1 MPSIAVFSQWLAQYL
16 LELSDGVLSAPQQRH
31 LRHCLLALIVLT
43 TRRTLTNQVQLF
55 GYQRDESCLK
65 RFLTHAPWSAA
76 ALLRRHQQRLLSLL
90 EKQPADEPVELI
102 IDDTATVK
110 SGRRM
115 EGLSR
120 HYCDGKVRWGHCK
133 VTLFVCCGDL
143 KVPWDFRLYMTQAT
157 CTAEEQVF
165 ASKLALAQ
173 EMLDSFTPPAGRA
186 VRVLFDSFYM
196 SKDMV
201 KYVCVTRQWE
211 LLARI
216 ESNRHVTYRGRSQ
229 AVRALASSRRKS
241 AWEPLVLPTHE
252 YLGCQLKVKLWHGV
266 PGTLTMTCDPDQPGQ
281 VHYLISSRRDL
292 PAGTVLRLYQHRWY
306 IETYHRDVKQLLGLA
321 HYQLRSRLGLQRYW
335 LLVDLAYSVLRL
347 QTCVVAAKQLPAE
360 QTMTLGQLRKQ
371 AQKQAQ
377 REKLAT
383 LLRLYDETNDA
394 QAVYQA
400 AGCA

>member
-1 MPSIAVFSQWLAQYL
+1 MPSIAAFSQWLAQYL
-16 LELSDGVLSAPQQRH
+16 LDLSDGLLSRPQQRH
-31 LRHCLLALIVLT
+31 LQHCLLALIVLT

-65 RFLTHAPWSAA
+65 RFLTHAPWNQG
-76 ALLRRHQQRLLSLL
+76 ALLRRHQQRLLALL
-90 EKQPADEPVELI
+90 EKQPASEPIELI

-110 SGRRM
+110 HGRHM

-133 VTLFVCCGDL
+133 VTLLVCCGDL

-173 EMLDSFTPPAGRA
+173 EMLDGFTAPAGRT

-216 ESNRHVTYRGRSQ
+216 EANRHVTYRGRSQ
-229 AVRALASSRRKS
+229 AVRALARSRRQS
-241 AWEPLVLPTHE
+241 AWEPLALPTHD
-252 YLGCQLKVKLWHGV
+252 YLGCQSKVKLWHGV
-266 PGTLTMTCDPDQPGQ
+266 LGTLTMTCDPDQPDQ

-347 QTCVVAAKQLPAE
+347 QTCTVAAQQLPAE
-360 QTMTLGQLRKQ
+360 PTLSLGQLRKQ
-371 AQKQAQ
+371 AQKQAE
-377 REKLAT
+377 RDKLES
-383 LLRLYDETNDA
+383 LLRLYDQTKDP

>member
-1 MPSIAVFSQWLAQYL
+1 MPSTAVFSQWLAKYL
-16 LELSDGVLSAPQQRH
+16 LDLSAGVLSAPQLRH
-31 LRHCLLALIVLT
+31 LRHSLLALIMLA

-65 RFLTHAPWSAA
+65 RFLTHAPWSHEALQRRQQERLL
-76 ALLRRHQQRLLSLL
+76 ALLEMQPVGEPIELL
-90 EKQPADEPVELI
+90 V
-102 IDDTATVK
+102 DDTATVK
-110 SGRRM
+110 HGRRM

-133 VTLFVCCGDL
+133 VTLFLCCGDL
-143 KVPWDFRLYMTQAT
+143 KVPWDYRLYMTKAT
-157 CTAEEQVF
+157 CAFEEQVF
-165 ASKLALAQ
+165 ASKLALAK
-173 EMLDSFTPPAGRA
+173 EMLDTFTPPAGRA

-201 KYVCVTRQWE
+201 KYVCVTRQWD

-216 ESNRHVTYRGRSQ
+216 EANRHVTYRGRTQS
-229 AVRALASSRRKS
+229 VRALAKSRRKS
-241 AWEPLVLPTHE
+241 AWEPLTLPTHD

-266 PGTLTMTCDPDQPGQ
+266 PGTLTMTCDPDQPDQ
-281 VHYLISSRRDL
+281 VHYLIANRRDL
-292 PAGTVLRLYQHRWY
+292 SAGTVLRLYQHRWY

-347 QTCVVAAKQLPAE
+347 QTCAAAKTQLPNSEAI
-360 QTMTLGQLRKQ
+360 TLGQLRKQ
-371 AQKQAQ
+371 VQKQAE
-377 REKLAT
+377 RDKLAQ
-383 LLRLYDETNDA
+383 LLAVYEQTGDRR
-394 QAVYQA
+394 AVYQA